1 MASSIQFR
9 SSDICLDITS
19 KTKAALLEALAIEAS
34 TRIDH
39 SSDEILKAL
48 QGREALGSTALGH
61 GAAMPH
67 AQLAEAARPFV
78 LFARLQRPVD
88 FDARDGEPVDLVFMV
103 LWPAAATKELLAAMA
118 EIARILQDQALRR
131 GLRAAAGA
139 DEIAALLRGNGFPV
153 AEPGLSVN
161 K

>member
-1 MASSIQFR
+1 MVSSIQFHP
-9 SSDICLDITS
+9 SDICLGISS
-19 KTKAALLEALAIEAS
+19 KTKAALLEALATEAS
-34 TRIDH
+34 TRIEH

-48 QGREALGSTALGH
+48 QGREGLGSTALGH

-67 AQLAEAARPFV
+67 AQLADVSRPFA
-78 LFARLQRPVD
+78 LFARLERPVD
-88 FDARDGEPVDLVFMV
+88 FDARDGEPVDLVFVV

-139 DEIAALLRGNGFPV
+139 DEIAALLRRNGFPV
-153 AEPGLSVN
+153 AEPGDSAD